1 LDFGDARMRRISFT
15 EEESAAIG
23 RDRFHHPNPRVQQRM
38 EILWLKMHGEIHE
51 RIAELAGCSRRSVQ
65 RVLDCFVA
73 GGLNAVRQF
82 HEKGRVN
89 ELAPLAKSLEE
100 EFRERP
106 PRTVAEARDRIEKLT
121 GIRRQ
126 STQVRAFLKQTLGL
140 HWRKVAAIPVPPKKS
155 VEEHAATQAAFLKGR
170 TGTSSGRGSGRPA
183 HGAVR

>member
-1 LDFGDARMRRISFT
+1 MRRISFT
-15 EEESAAIG
+15 EEECTAIAKE
-23 RDRFHHPNPRVQQRM
+23 RFHHPNPRVQQRM
-38 EILWLKMHGEIHE
+38 EILWLKMHGENHE

-65 RVLDCFVA
+65 RVLDYFVA
-73 GGLNAVRQF
+73 AGLDAVRQF

-89 ELAPLAKSLEE
+89 ALAPHAKSMEE

-155 VEEHAATQAAFLKGR
+155 VEEHTATQAAFLKDR
-170 TGTSSGRGSGRPA
+170 TGTSSCRGSGRPA
-183 HGAVR
+183 HSAVR

>member
-1 LDFGDARMRRISFT
+1 MRRISFT

-89 ELAPLAKSLEE
+89 ELAPSCEVAG
-100 EFRERP
+100 RRI
-106 PRTVAEARDRIEKLT
+106 PRTPTKNRRRGQGSHRETHGHSSSIHTSACLSETDARPSLAE
-121 GIRRQ
+121 
-126 STQVRAFLKQTLGL
+126 
-140 HWRKVAAIPVPPKKS
+140 
-155 VEEHAATQAAFLKGR
+155 
-170 TGTSSGRGSGRPA
+170 SGRDSGAAKEICRRTCRHSGGFP
-183 HGAVR
+183 

>member
-1 LDFGDARMRRISFT
+1 MRRISFT

-106 PRTVAEARDRIEKLT
+106 PGNVVNSF
-121 GIRRQ
+121 GI
-126 STQVRAFLKQTLGL
+126 
-140 HWRKVAAIPVPPKKS
+140 P
-155 VEEHAATQAAFLKGR
+155 
-170 TGTSSGRGSGRPA
+170 
-183 HGAVR
+183 

>member
-1 LDFGDARMRRISFT
+1 MRPISFT

-23 RDRFHHPNPRVQQRM
+23 RDQFHYPNPRVQHRM

-106 PRTVAEARDRIEKLT
+106 PGNVVNSF
-121 GIRRQ
+121 GI
-126 STQVRAFLKQTLGL
+126 
-140 HWRKVAAIPVPPKKS
+140 P
-155 VEEHAATQAAFLKGR
+155 
-170 TGTSSGRGSGRPA
+170 
-183 HGAVR
+183 

>member
-1 LDFGDARMRRISFT
+1 MRRISFT

-100 EFRERP
+100 EFRECP
-106 PRTVAEARDRIEKLT
+106 PGTVAEARDRIEKLT

-126 STQVRAFLKQTLGL
+126 ASVRSRSFRSPTIQRPWCVESTD
-140 HWRKVAAIPVPPKKS
+140 
-155 VEEHAATQAAFLKGR
+155 ATVD
-170 TGTSSGRGSGRPA
+170 SSLQSGIHQQS
-183 HGAVR
+183 HGV